1 MVHVGGSNYRGEV
14 PDSWIKRPGDYALAI
29 ASVSSNSSL
38 SVPLRVRCGD
48 ADEQFGELCRRRCRD
63 ADGLWFDSKA
73 GVCKKRP
80 RMEVKAATDRLELRH
95 IKTKAAPTY
104 TTSVEVRLSSGDVDS
119 VSRVEWSALSSEEW
133 LRLGQLSGAIDSD
146 HPVAVIPV
154 TVDAASLNDTAGS
167 GPLRASI
174 TVSSRMAGR
183 SDLFENGTQ
192 ISMIEVAVTIEA
204 APYLTAQDMQ
214 VTKFTGEEVRD
225 NGVLALGD
233 ILRVA
238 VYAFDYGR
246 KPISRAGLRITA
258 SLIGSDAKPQI
269 VDLQYA
275 TAGTNLYRGDIPS
288 SWLEAAGSYSLR
300 VSVNSSN
307 VESTTLTWALT
318 VAASNRSLY
327 VAVAISSV

>member
-1 MVHVGGSNYRGEV
+1 
-14 PDSWIKRPGDYALAI
+14 
-29 ASVSSNSSL
+29 
-38 SVPLRVRCGD
+38 
-48 ADEQFGELCRRRCRD
+48 
-63 ADGLWFDSKA
+63 
-73 GVCKKRP
+73 
-80 RMEVKAATDRLELRH
+80 
-95 IKTKAAPTY
+95 
-104 TTSVEVRLSSGDVDS
+104 
-119 VSRVEWSALSSEEW
+119 
-133 LRLGQLSGAIDSD
+133 
-146 HPVAVIPV
+146 
-154 TVDAASLNDTAGS
+154 
-167 GPLRASI
+167 
-174 TVSSRMAGR
+174 
-183 SDLFENGTQ
+183 
-192 ISMIEVAVTIEA
+192 MIEVAVTIEA

-225 NGVLALGD
+225 NAVLALGD

-238 VYAFDYGR
+238 VFAFDYGR

-275 TAGTNLYRGDIPS
+275 TAGTNSYRGDIPS
-288 SWLEAAGSYSLR
+288 SWLEAAGSYSLV

>member
-1 MVHVGGSNYRGEV
+1 
-14 PDSWIKRPGDYALAI
+14 
-29 ASVSSNSSL
+29 
-38 SVPLRVRCGD
+38 
-48 ADEQFGELCRRRCRD
+48 
-63 ADGLWFDSKA
+63 
-73 GVCKKRP
+73 
-80 RMEVKAATDRLELRH
+80 MEVKAATDRLELRH
-95 IKTKAAPTY
+95 TKAKATPTY

-174 TVSSRMAGR
+174 TVSSLLAGR

-225 NGVLALGD
+225 NAVLALGD

-258 SLIGSDAKPQI
+258 SLSIGSNAKPQI

-275 TAGTNLYRGDIPS
+275 ATGTNLYRGDIPS
-288 SWLEAAGSYSLR
+288 SWLEAAGSYSLV